1 MSDASRP
8 DGPLLVLAATAGE
21 LSDVRR
27 DLTGSEAAGL
37 PGWTDAWRGR
47 LEGRPVVLAATGV
60 GKAAAAAAAAAFAL
74 REDPSACIVTGIA
87 GAYAGA
93 FVPVGAAV
101 CAASEVDLDA
111 GVARGDGIEPV
122 HEPQLARAFAARDGS
137 PLYERVG
144 TDRAWTARLE
154 EACGIVAQVFATSDA
169 ASGDLDV
176 AAARAERSGAA
187 IESMEGAAVALT
199 CARLGLPFAQVRG
212 VSNVAGVRDKGSWQ
226 IGTARAAA
234 ARALR
239 RAVSAGL

>member
-1 MSDASRP
+1 VSDVARP

-21 LSDVRR
+21 LTDVRR
-27 DLTGSEAAGL
+27 DLTDAEPAGL
-37 PGWTDAWRGR
+37 PGWADAWRGR
-47 LEGRPVVLAATGV
+47 LEGRPIVLAATGV

-74 REDPSACIVTGIA
+74 REGPSACIVTGIA

-101 CAASEVDLDA
+101 CAASEIDLDA
-111 GVARGDGIEPV
+111 GVATGGDVAPV
-122 HEPQLARAFAARDGS
+122 HEPQLARASAARDGAA
-137 PLYERVG
+137 LFERVG
-144 TDRAWTARLE
+144 TDRLWTARLE

-176 AAARAERSGAA
+176 AAERADRSGAA

-199 CARLGLPFAQVRG
+199 CARLGVPFAEVRG
-212 VSNVAGVRDKGSWQ
+212 VSNVAGVRDKGAWQ
-226 IGTARAAA
+226 IGTARSAA

-239 RAVSAGL
+239 RAVAAAP

>member
-1 MSDASRP
+1 
-8 DGPLLVLAATAGE
+8 VLAATSDE
-21 LSDVRR
+21 LSDLRR
-27 DLTGSEAAGL
+27 HLTATEPAGL

-74 REDPSACIVTGIA
+74 RSEPSACIVTGIA

-111 GVARGDGIEPV
+111 GVATADDVAPV
-122 HEPQLARAFAARDGS
+122 HEPQLARAFAAVDGAAI
-137 PLYERVG
+137 YERVG

-187 IESMEGAAVALT
+187 IESMEGVAVALT

-212 VSNVAGVRDKGSWQ
+212 VSNVAGVRDKDAWR
-226 IGTARAAA
+226 IGPARAAA
-234 ARALR
+234 SRALR
-239 RAVSAGL
+239 RAVASGG